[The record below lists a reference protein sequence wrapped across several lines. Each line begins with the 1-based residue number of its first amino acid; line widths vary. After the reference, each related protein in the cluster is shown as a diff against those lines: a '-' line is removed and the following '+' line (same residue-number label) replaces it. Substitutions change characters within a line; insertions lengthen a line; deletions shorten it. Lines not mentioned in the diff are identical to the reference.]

1 MNRFDKKVELRLPD
15 SLKWSGMNR
24 LFKGEDL
31 LPLWV
36 ADMDFEAPEPVL
48 AAIRRRVDAGLF
60 TYTELPSSLFEAV
73 AGWLDRRFKWSVAPG
88 DLLFAPGVV
97 TLLRAAVLAFTQP
110 GDSVVIQPP
119 VYGPFGDAVTGQ
131 GRELVLNPLKIE
143 QGRYAMDFEDLE
155 AKFRLTGAKLLLL
168 CSPHNP
174 AGRVWEEAELNRL
187 AELCRQYGVAV
198 ASDEIHSDLI
208 LTGSH
213 IPIASLP
220 GMSERTVTFI
230 APSKTFN
237 LAGLHTSFAVATDE
251 TLRKAL
257 DQALG
262 YRSPNPLS
270 VAAAEAA
277 YREGEEWLEA
287 CLAYLRENVSFASGY
302 LTERLPEAVVYVPE
316 ATYLLWVDLRAYGLS
331 STELGR
337 LLVQEARVAVSGGG
351 AFVSE
356 GEGRVRINLA
366 TRRELLEEG
375 LSRIAR
381 ALGSLQSVDEAK
393 TDTAEAGQAE
403 ADEAEVGKTEV
414 GKTEVGKTEVGKTD
428 AGQADTGQAEAGEG

>member
-15 SLKWSGMNR
+15 SLKWSGADR

-36 ADMDFEAPEPVL
+36 ADMDFEAPTPVL

-73 AGWLDRRFKWSVAPG
+73 AGWLDRRFKWAVGPG
-88 DLLFAPGVV
+88 DLLFATGVV
-97 TLLRAAVLAFTQP
+97 TLLKAAVLAFTQP

-131 GRELVLNPLKIE
+131 GRELVLNPLKIIH
-143 QGRYAMDFEDLE
+143 GRYTMDFEDLE
-155 AKFRLTGAKLLLL
+155 AKLRLTGAKLLLL

-187 AELCRQYGVAV
+187 AELCRDYGVTV
-198 ASDEIHSDLI
+198 ASDEIHADLI
-208 LTGSH
+208 LTGAH

-220 GMSERTVTFI
+220 GMAERTVAFI

-251 TLRKAL
+251 TLRKGL

-270 VAAAEAA
+270 IAAAEAA

-287 CLAYLRENVSFASGY
+287 CLSYLRGNASFASGY
-302 LTERLPEAVVYVPE
+302 LDERLPEAVVYVPE

-331 STELGR
+331 QTELGR
-337 LLVQEARVAVSGGG
+337 LLVEEARVAVSGGS

-366 TRRELLEEG
+366 TRREILEEG
-375 LSRIAR
+375 LGRIAR
-381 ALGSLQSVDEAK
+381 ALGSLQHTGEAKNDAVESNQAESDQAESDQAESDQEVSGQDEA
-393 TDTAEAGQAE
+393 
-403 ADEAEVGKTEV
+403 
-414 GKTEVGKTEVGKTD
+414 
-428 AGQADTGQAEAGEG
+428 GQAEAGEG

>member
-15 SLKWSGMNR
+15 SLKWSGVNR

-36 ADMDFEAPEPVL
+36 ADMDFEAPAPVL
-48 AAIRRRVDAGLF
+48 EAIRRRVDAGLF
-60 TYTELPSSLFEAV
+60 TYTELPPSLFEAV
-73 AGWLDRRFKWSVAPG
+73 AGWLDRRFNWPVAPS
-88 DLLFAPGVV
+88 DLLFASGVV
-97 TLLRAAVLAFTQP
+97 TLLKASVLAFTQP
-110 GDSVVIQPP
+110 GDSVVVQPP

-143 QGRYAMDFEDLE
+143 QGKYKMDFDDLE
-155 AKFRLTGAKLLLL
+155 AKLRLTGAKLLLL

-187 AELCRQYGVAV
+187 AALCQAYGVTV

-208 LTGSH
+208 LSGQH

-220 GMSERTVTFI
+220 GMAERTVTFI

-251 TLRKAL
+251 TLRIGL

-270 VAAAEAA
+270 IAGAEAA

-287 CLAYLRENVSFASGY
+287 CLAYLRGNVSFAADY
-302 LTERLPEAVVYVPE
+302 LAELLPDAVVYVPE

-331 STELGR
+331 QEELGR

-356 GEGRVRINLA
+356 GEGRIRINLA
-366 TRRELLEEG
+366 TRRENLEEG

-381 ALGSLQSVDEAK
+381 ALGSVQPGG
-393 TDTAEAGQAE
+393 EAGI
-403 ADEAEVGKTEV
+403 DG
-414 GKTEVGKTEVGKTD
+414 
-428 AGQADTGQAEAGEG
+428 AEAGEA